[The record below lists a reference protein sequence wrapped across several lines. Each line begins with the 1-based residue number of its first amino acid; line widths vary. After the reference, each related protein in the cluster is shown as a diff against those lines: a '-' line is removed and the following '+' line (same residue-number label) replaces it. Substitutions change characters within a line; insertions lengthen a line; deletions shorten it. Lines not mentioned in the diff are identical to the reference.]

1 MQKNKKRCFAIVQLG
16 IGNSS
21 KRRMQNAK
29 RKKTFAMG
37 SVTMM
42 PPVGLDIS
50 PALRAC
56 PAFAADT
63 WFDQKAPQLLAF
75 VWCCLT
81 ELSTMSTEK
90 QNEVMAN
97 HYEKLVKELRPEEFP
112 DGTASTSN
120 VEKLL
125 DQMRTGKQKGYVD
138 FRGKAVRDRSFV
150 RDRLYPILNKEFPNG
165 FPSSGRQLQDVI
177 LVIRKVF
184 WDLKEDDRIKLAAG
198 RASKQSKPNEC
209 TEPLARSSTGGRARG
224 STDKQEM
231 PADYYPK
238 LLSMVLTVVRLCCSP
253 LRTRTG
259 TASYLGVAC
268 RRLSQETTTER
279 QRCWWSTEAGPR

>member
-1 MQKNKKRCFAIVQLG
+1 MQ
-16 IGNSS
+16 
-21 KRRMQNAK
+21 
-29 RKKTFAMG
+29 
-37 SVTMM
+37 
-42 PPVGLDIS
+42 PPVGLDMS

-112 DGTASTSN
+112 DGTASSSN

-125 DQMRTGKQKGYVD
+125 DQMRTGKGKGYVN
-138 FRGKAVRDRSFV
+138 FRGKATKDRSFV
-150 RDRLYPILNKEFPNG
+150 RDHLYPILHKKFPNG
-165 FPSSGRQLQDVI
+165 FPSSGKQLQDVI
-177 LVIRKVF
+177 LAIRKIF
-184 WDLKEDDRIKLAAG
+184 WNLKEDDRIKLAAG
-198 RASKQSKPNEC
+198 RASKLPKPNEGA
-209 TEPLARSSTGGRARG
+209 EPLARSSTGGRPSKAL
-224 STDKQEM
+224 DKQEM
-231 PADYYPK
+231 PADYYPN

-253 LRTRTG
+253 LRARTG

-279 QRCWWSTEAGPR
+279 QRCWWSTEAGPRRQERRAKPFLRASRSSKLT

>member
-1 MQKNKKRCFAIVQLG
+1 MAAVNMQ
-16 IGNSS
+16 
-21 KRRMQNAK
+21 
-29 RKKTFAMG
+29 
-37 SVTMM
+37 
-42 PPVGLDIS
+42 PPSGLDMS

-63 WFDQKAPQLLAF
+63 WFDQKASQLLAW

-97 HYEKLVKELRPEEFP
+97 HYETLVKELRPEEFP

-125 DQMRTGKQKGYVD
+125 DQMRTAKGKGYVD
-138 FRGKAVRDRSFV
+138 FRAKTTRDRSFV
-150 RDRLYPILNKEFPNG
+150 RDRLYPILNKEFPTG
-165 FPSSGRQLQDVI
+165 FPSSGKQLQDVI

-184 WDLKEDDRIKLAAG
+184 WDLKEDDRIKLAAA
-198 RASKQSKPNEC
+198 RAAAPKQSKPDEG
-209 TEPLARSSTGGRARG
+209 TEALARTSTAGRPSKALAR
-224 STDKQEM
+224 QVM
-231 PADYYPK
+231 PAGYYPK
-238 LLSMVLTVVRLCCSP
+238 LLSMVLTVVRLSRSP
-253 LRTRTG
+253 LRARTG

-268 RRLSQETTTER
+268 RRLSQETSTER
-279 QRCWWSTEAGPR
+279 QRCNWSTEAGPRRQERSAKPFLRGSRSSKLT